1 MDFLAYLPMGKRRN
15 IMYLVLG
22 SERANFDQY
31 IVEAELNVNAFEV
44 SKEEDAPGSKGFG
57 SLGDAGT
64 GTIKVTYK
72 PSGVSSRYRD
82 GVIPPPWLQ
91 FDLDLKRNLFK
102 TQ

>member
-1 MDFLAYLPMGKRRN
+1 
-15 IMYLVLG
+15 MYLVLG
-22 SERANFDQY
+22 SERANFDHY